1 MVLCWPKM
9 PYCNITKKYCS
20 WTMELWYEKYFVM
33 LSHHLIQAPSALN
46 GKLFQL
52 ILLNIER
59 DAVTWKHRFSTQ
71 TLMKYG
77 LLRKYFI
84 RISSIEHSAMMI
96 RYLGWHC
103 AVGRVIPFLQ
113 LQLDLSGT
121 FDLCWKELE
130 CVSVKV

>member
-1 MVLCWPKM
+1 
-9 PYCNITKKYCS
+9 
-20 WTMELWYEKYFVM
+20 M

-96 RYLGWHC
+96 PELQRRFYKD
-103 AVGRVIPFLQ
+103 VGGGP
-113 LQLDLSGT
+113 LDFG
-121 FDLCWKELE
+121 FMN
-130 CVSVKV
+130 